1 MIGKASAQVKRCH
14 DTQAIE
20 TKCFVALDF
29 PSVGYVPM
37 VLFAAARL
45 PAIPVF
51 MSPTLPPLV
60 LVVLDGWGL
69 SRAREHN
76 AIALARTPT
85 YHELLEQY
93 PHASLVASGEAVGLP
108 AGQIGNS
115 EVGHMNLGAG
125 RVVYQDLTRIN
136 KTILDGDFFEN
147 SAFVAS
153 MDRCRSDRQALHLI
167 GLLSDGGVHSHQR
180 HLDALL
186 QMAARRGVARVFVH
200 VVTDG
205 RDTAPT
211 GGGAYVAALER
222 TMEDAGVGRI
232 ATVTGRY
239 YAMDRDHRWDRTRR
253 AYDVLTTGQGRT
265 EKSAGALVA
274 DAYAAG
280 TTDEFLEPGAVVDAA
295 GQPVGCLR
303 ESDSVIF
310 FNFRAD
316 RARQL
321 TRALAFDRLGEFE
334 RTCHPR
340 VHVTTMTEYD
350 VTYGLPIAFGSE
362 DFSSSLADVLAE
374 LGVSNLRLA
383 ETEKYAHV
391 TYFFNCGVER
401 PYPGEE
407 RLLVPS
413 PKVPT
418 YDLQPEMS
426 APAITDQLVAD
437 VDQGRHRV
445 IICNFANADMVGHT
459 GKLDAAVTAVST
471 LDVCLLRIV
480 KAVEQAGGAVIVTAD
495 HGNAERMWDDKRGG
509 PHTAHTSNPVP
520 VLLVSAK
527 LRGSGRQLRDGSPR
541 DVAPTMLGILGAPP
555 PAEMTGRDLRLW
567 DD

>member
-1 MIGKASAQVKRCH
+1 MA
-14 DTQAIE
+14 
-20 TKCFVALDF
+20 
-29 PSVGYVPM
+29 
-37 VLFAAARL
+37 
-45 PAIPVF
+45 
-51 MSPTLPPLV
+51 PTLPPVV

-69 SRAREHN
+69 SRTREYN

-85 YHELLEQY
+85 YHALLEQY
-93 PHASLVASGEAVGLP
+93 PHASLAASGEAVGLP
-108 AGQIGNS
+108 AGQMGNS

-125 RVVYQDLTRIN
+125 RIVYQDLTRIDQN
-136 KTILDGDFFEN
+136 ITDGDFFEN
-147 SAFVAS
+147 PAFGAS
-153 MDRCRSDRQALHLI
+153 MDRCRTDRQALHLI

-186 QMAARRGVARVFVH
+186 HMAARRGVARVFVH

-211 GGGAYVAALER
+211 GGGAYVAAVER
-222 TMEDAGVGRI
+222 TMDDAGVGRI

-239 YAMDRDHRWDRTRR
+239 YAMDRDRRWDRTRR
-253 AYDVLTTGQGRT
+253 AYEVLTTGQGHAA
-265 EKSAGALVA
+265 ESAGALLA
-274 DAYAAG
+274 EAYAAG
-280 TTDEFLEPGAVVDAA
+280 TTDEFLEPGAVVDGT
-295 GQPVGCLR
+295 GQPLGCLR
-303 ESDSVIF
+303 DSDSVIF

-321 TRALAFDRLGEFE
+321 TRALAFDQFDEFE

-340 VHVTTMTEYD
+340 VQVTTMTEYD
-350 VTYGLPIAFGSE
+350 ATYDLPIAFSPE
-362 DFSSSLADVLAE
+362 VFSSRLADVLAD

-407 RLLVPS
+407 RILVPS

-426 APAITDQLVAD
+426 APGITDQLVAD

-459 GKLDAAVTAVST
+459 GKLDAAVAAVST

-480 KAVEQAGGAVIVTAD
+480 KAVEHSGGTVIVTAD
-495 HGNAERMWDDKRGG
+495 HGNAERMWDDERRG

-527 LRGSGRQLRDGSPR
+527 LRGSGRQLRDGALR
-541 DVAPTMLGILGAPP
+541 DIAPTMLGILGATP
-555 PAEMTGRDLRLW
+555 PAEMTGRDLRPW